1 MVFIKIDMY
10 FIFLCFCMKI
20 LSWNVNGIRA
30 TINNSKLHCLL
41 NNDDGLD
48 FDILCFQETKAEE
61 AQVNVP
67 KAFMDK
73 YPFRYW
79 NSTKGITQ
87 RKGLSGT
94 SIWSSIKPVQMYASP
109 DFDLEGRITAIEYS
123 GVVLICVYVPNSQH
137 LDSERYSFR
146 TQQWDAAFN
155 EYLHGFIKPVIV
167 CGDFNVVLHDYD
179 HYNIKAKRNKM
190 AGLYDLER
198 SNFKQLIDSG
208 FSDIFRKFHQGHN
221 EFTYWDQRHP
231 NLRKTNRGWR
241 IDYFLIQP
249 SLIESVIG
257 STILANYYG
266 SDHCPITLDVKDS
279 LFLEAVEDTV
289 QSTIN
294 STKCDSFNSCDLSY
308 STFMT
313 DKDWAM
319 KLSDEFNKEYFMK
332 LSDFLYQEKHN
343 GVICYPPENKIF
355 SCFNQCAFNDVKVVI
370 IGQDPYH
377 GDNQANGLSFSVCSG
392 VKIPPSL
399 KNIYKELGTDFN
411 SKIDKDGNL
420 DAWSKQG
427 VLLLNQVLTVQ
438 KGKPNSH
445 KGKGWE
451 IFTDKVI
458 ELLDKEKEFLVFI
471 LWGRSAEKKCSKIN
485 LEKHCVIKSSHPS
498 PLGAFKTNMPF
509 IGSKCF
515 SRCNAAL
522 LQCKLSTIDWLE

>member
-1 MVFIKIDMY
+1 
-10 FIFLCFCMKI
+10 MKI

-41 NNDDGLD
+41 DNDDGFD

-61 AQVNVP
+61 SQVNVP
-67 KAFMDK
+67 KVFMDK

-79 NSTKGITQ
+79 NATKGITQ
-87 RKGLSGT
+87 RKGFSGT

-137 LDSERYSFR
+137 LDSDRFSFR
-146 TQQWDAAFN
+146 TQQWDAAFKG
-155 EYLHGFIKPVIV
+155 YLHGFKKPVIV

-190 AGLYDLER
+190 AGLYDIER

-208 FSDIFRKFHQGHN
+208 FRDIFRKFHQGHH

-241 IDYFLIQP
+241 IDYFLVQ
-249 SLIESVIG
+249 SLLVDSIIG
-257 STILANYYG
+257 SSILANYYG

-279 LFLEAVEDTV
+279 LFLDAIEDSI
-289 QSTIN
+289 QSTNN
-294 STKCDSFNSCDLSY
+294 STKCDLCNSSY
-308 STFMT
+308 STFIT
-313 DKDWAM
+313 DIEWSM
-319 KLSDEFNKEYFMK
+319 KLKDEFNKEYFMN
-332 LSDFLYQEKHN
+332 LSAFLNEEKAN
-343 GVICYPPENKIF
+343 GVTCFPPENKIF

-377 GDNQANGLSFSVCSG
+377 GDNQANGLCFSVSSG
-392 VKIPPSL
+392 LKIPPSL

-498 PLGAFKTNMPF
+498 PLGATKTDRPF

-515 SRCNAAL
+515 SRCNEAL
-522 LQCKLSTIDWLE
+522 LQHKLGVVDWLK

>member
-1 MVFIKIDMY
+1 MFCTKIDKYILLLY
-10 FIFLCFCMKI
+10 FLMKI

-30 TINNSKLHCLL
+30 TINNSKLNCLL
-41 NNDDGLD
+41 DNDDAFD

-94 SIWSSIKPVQMYASP
+94 SIWSSIKPVHIYDSP

-123 GVVLICVYVPNSQH
+123 GVVLVCVYVPNSQH
-137 LDSERYSFR
+137 LDSERFSFR
-146 TQQWDAAFN
+146 TQQWDSAFN
-155 EYLHGFIKPVIV
+155 GYLHGFKKPVIV

-190 AGLYDLER
+190 AGLYDVER

-241 IDYFLIQP
+241 IDYFLVQS

-257 STILANYYG
+257 SSILANYYG
-266 SDHCPITLDVKDS
+266 SDHCPITIDVKDS
-279 LFLEAVEDTV
+279 LFDNTVEDSI

-294 STKCDSFNSCDLSY
+294 STKCDSCNSCNSSDSCNMIE
-308 STFMT
+308 T
-313 DKDWAM
+313 DWAV
-319 KLSDEFNKEYFMK
+319 KLKDEFNKEYFIK
-332 LSDFLYQEKHN
+332 LSKFLNEEKAN
-343 GVICYPPENKIF
+343 GVTCFPPENKIF

-399 KNIYKELGTDFN
+399 KNIYKELGADLN
-411 SKIDKDGNL
+411 CKVHRDGNL
-420 DAWSKQG
+420 DSWAKQG

-451 IFTDKVI
+451 VFTDKVI
-458 ELLDKEKEFLVFI
+458 EILNNEKEFVIFM

-485 LEKHCVIKSSHPS
+485 QKKHCIIKSSHPS
-498 PLGAFKTNMPF
+498 PLGATKTDMPF

-515 SRCNAAL
+515 SRCNETL
-522 LQCKLSTIDWLE
+522 LQYKLSIINWL